1 MRALL
6 LFLISAPATIPV
18 HATAYHLILSGA
30 GGEKEY
36 TEKFAGWGNR
46 LANVIIQ
53 STGAAEDHV
62 TLFTADGTSKTPA
75 ISADIIAT
83 AIGELKGR
91 VTDHDD
97 LYIYLIGHGGY
108 LKNESRF
115 NLPGPD
121 LTANA
126 FKDLLSAAPARRVIV
141 VDSTSSSSGF
151 INVLSGQDR
160 IIATATKSVDE
171 VNAPEFMEYFIQGL
185 EDSSADRDH
194 DDRISILEACETAA
208 DLTAAFYLG
217 SGFISTEHAILDD
230 NGDGLGSRLPIPED
244 ADAVFAQTKPAD
256 APKDNVF
263 DGTIAAK
270 TYLKDFS
277 FPASVPQ
284 ELVDA
289 YLVAI
294 DEIEALKAAKPGMTS
309 DEYSA
314 QFETLIIK
322 AARINRDIRSHAGDN
337 S

>member
-171 VNAPEFMEYFIQGL
+171 VNAPEFM
-185 EDSSADRDH
+185 
-194 DDRISILEACETAA
+194 
-208 DLTAAFYLG
+208 
-217 SGFISTEHAILDD
+217 
-230 NGDGLGSRLPIPED
+230 
-244 ADAVFAQTKPAD
+244 
-256 APKDNVF
+256 
-263 DGTIAAK
+263 
-270 TYLKDFS
+270 
-277 FPASVPQ
+277 
-284 ELVDA
+284 
-289 YLVAI
+289 
-294 DEIEALKAAKPGMTS
+294 
-309 DEYSA
+309 
-314 QFETLIIK
+314 
-322 AARINRDIRSHAGDN
+322 
-337 S
+337 